1 MTDILEQAL
10 AHQWWYSDANLATN
24 LIHELQRERDEHDKA
39 TSLLAEAN
47 KEIEQLRAYVAEIE
61 GRPVLKSEW
70 EKQQDEIEKLKD
82 ELLEAQSPCES
93 PCRRG
98 WELIDD
104 NKRLRELIQAFIAHL
119 ETDWLPSQYDKD
131 DYPESHLLIQRG
143 REALG
148 EKS

>member
-104 NKRLRELIQAFIAHL
+104 NKRLRRLLRERIN
-119 ETDWLPSQYDKD
+119 YDGYAEPVFHVNWSK
-131 DYPESHLLIQRG
+131 RV

-148 EKS
+148 ERDD